1 MRSAPALTL
10 APLLPSPAPSPRRRR
25 HAEAAI
31 QRPQVG
37 FAVTP
42 FATGFVAQ
50 SFSAS
55 ALVGARLRVAP
66 RRGAEAAPLRAEAI
80 PTTTETACNQR
91 SGGF

>member
-1 MRSAPALTL
+1 MRSAPTLTL
-10 APLLPSPAPSPRRRR
+10 AVASAL
-25 HAEAAI
+25 AEAQTACGSGN
-31 QRPQVG
+31 PTAASG

-42 FATGFVAQ
+42 FATGFVAR

-66 RRGAEAAPLRAEAI
+66 RRGAKAAPLRVEAI
-80 PTTTETACNQR
+80 PTTTEAACNQR